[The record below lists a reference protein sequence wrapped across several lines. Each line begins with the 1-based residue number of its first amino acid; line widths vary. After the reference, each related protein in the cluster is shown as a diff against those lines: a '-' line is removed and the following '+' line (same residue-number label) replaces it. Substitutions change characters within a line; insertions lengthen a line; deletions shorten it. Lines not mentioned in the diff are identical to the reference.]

1 MMIKAVYRDG
11 VFKPVAPVNLAEG
24 EWVELEIVQSS
35 HQRERNIVSLQGIWK
50 DRLRPEDQGDWVSKA
65 IAGIRHE
72 STEKLD
78 RLARELSKD
87 LGRE

>member
-1 MMIKAVYRDG
+1 MIKAVYRDG

-35 HQRERNIVSLQGIWK
+35 QQRERNIVSLQGIWRG
-50 DRLRPEDQGDWVSKA
+50 RLRSEDRGDWVSET
-65 IAGIRHE
+65 IAEIRHE

>member
-35 HQRERNIVSLQGIWK
+35 QQRERNIVSLQGIWK
-50 DRLRPEDQGDWVSKA
+50 DRLRPEDQGDWVSEA
-65 IAGIRHE
+65 IAEIRHE
-72 STEKLD
+72 K
-78 RLARELSKD
+78 
-87 LGRE
+87 

>member
-35 HQRERNIVSLQGIWK
+35 QQHERNIVSLQGMWK
-50 DRLRPEDQGDWVSKA
+50 DRLSSEDQGDWISEA
-65 IAGIRHE
+65 IAEIRHE

-78 RLARELSKD
+78 RLARELSRD